1 MKRDLAVAVAIDIGS
16 GNKKAF
22 RKLLRLILLEKFFNL
37 ILSMG
42 ESEISFNPSK
52 DSTFGSIAACNNEV
66 AFCPLEMVESFEI
79 VQNSNGF
86 PLHLGSASK

>member
-1 MKRDLAVAVAIDIGS
+1 
-16 GNKKAF
+16 
-22 RKLLRLILLEKFFNL
+22 
-37 ILSMG
+37 MG